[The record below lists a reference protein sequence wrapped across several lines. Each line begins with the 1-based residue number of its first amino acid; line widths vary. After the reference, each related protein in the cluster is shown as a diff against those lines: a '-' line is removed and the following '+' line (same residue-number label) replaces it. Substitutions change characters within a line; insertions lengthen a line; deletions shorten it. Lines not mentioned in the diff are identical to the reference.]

1 MLERFITMRIDCEH
15 GGVSAMR
22 RWSKTGFTM
31 AELLVVVAIIAV
43 LVAVAIP
50 VFSGQLEKSRESV
63 DAANIRS
70 SYAELMAAV
79 ISDDKSSP
87 LWKADSSSWKTE
99 PIELRQQKSGWNT
112 ASIEEALKTFATVA
126 GTITVPQAGGTAW
139 LEYKGT
145 QLALYYGQ
153 GSTEP
158 TLTPAQQTK
167 QVLETVLSQTLT
179 TDNTSQTGEMSIGK
193 MIVSG
198 KEADL
203 IKELVAAGVKGAVK
217 LTNDNNME
225 YYGSNVIAA
234 SGISSSSVKLV
245 TVALD
250 NQGQTGHKQGDVFP
264 AIQYLYYQTK
274 AGMVLF
280 GTRETDIKVKELKKD
295 GTINKM
301 EFDRSDVNTG
311 STWTRP

>member
-1 MLERFITMRIDCEH
+1 
-15 GGVSAMR
+15 MR
-22 RWSKTGFTM
+22 RWSKTGFTL

-50 VFSGQLEKSRESV
+50 VFSGQLEKSREST

-112 ASIEEALKTFATVA
+112 ASIEETLKAIATVA

-158 TLTPAQQTK
+158 ALTPT
-167 QVLETVLSQTLT
+167 QVAEKVLGTELKMENLSQP
-179 TDNTSQTGEMSIGK
+179 GK
-193 MIVSG
+193 MIVSNKPDLLNDALRAAGFNGSAYITIGSSKDGYANSILGSLYKNG
-198 KEADL
+198 KEPKIVTIHMPRTLSTGNKRPPL
-203 IKELVAAGVKGAVK
+203 IPSDRGW
-217 LTNDNNME
+217 
-225 YYGSNVIAA
+225 
-234 SGISSSSVKLV
+234 
-245 TVALD
+245 
-250 NQGQTGHKQGDVFP
+250 P
-264 AIQYLYYQTK
+264 A
-274 AGMVLF
+274 
-280 GTRETDIKVKELKKD
+280 
-295 GTINKM
+295 
-301 EFDRSDVNTG
+301 
-311 STWTRP
+311 P

>member
-1 MLERFITMRIDCEH
+1 
-15 GGVSAMR
+15 MR
-22 RWSKTGFTM
+22 RWSKTGFTV

-50 VFSGQLEKSRESV
+50 VFSGQLEKSREST

-99 PIELRQQKSGWNT
+99 PIKLRQQKSGWST
-112 ASIEEALKTFATVA
+112 ASIEEALKAIATVA

-145 QLALYYGQ
+145 RLALYYGQ

-158 TLTPAQQTK
+158 ALPPAQQTK
-167 QVLETVLSQTLT
+167 QALETVLLKELT
-179 TDNTSQTGEMSIGK
+179 TNNTPTGEMSIGK
-193 MIVSG
+193 KIVSG

-217 LTNDNNME
+217 LTNDNSE
-225 YYGSNVIAA
+225 SSESCGSY
-234 SGISSSSVKLV
+234 
-245 TVALD
+245 T
-250 NQGQTGHKQGDVFP
+250 
-264 AIQYLYYQTK
+264 YL
-274 AGMVLF
+274 
-280 GTRETDIKVKELKKD
+280 EL
-295 GTINKM
+295 
-301 EFDRSDVNTG
+301 R
-311 STWTRP
+311 

>member
-1 MLERFITMRIDCEH
+1 
-15 GGVSAMR
+15 MR
-22 RWSKTGFTM
+22 RWSKTGFTV

-50 VFSGQLEKSRESV
+50 VFSGQLEKSREST

-99 PIELRQQKSGWNT
+99 PIELRQQKSGWDT
-112 ASIEEALKTFATVA
+112 ASIEESLKAIATVA
-126 GTITVPQAGGTAW
+126 GTIIVPQAGGTAW

-158 TLTPAQQTK
+158 ALTPAQTK
-167 QVLETVLSQTLT
+167 QVLETVLLQTLT
-179 TDNTSQTGEMSIGK
+179 ADNTSQTGEMSIGK

-198 KEADL
+198 KEANL

-217 LTNDNNME
+217 LTNDNNRGF
-225 YYGSNVIAA
+225 GSLCDKGLA
-234 SGISSSSVKLV
+234 
-245 TVALD
+245 
-250 NQGQTGHKQGDVFP
+250 
-264 AIQYLYYQTK
+264 
-274 AGMVLF
+274 
-280 GTRETDIKVKELKKD
+280 
-295 GTINKM
+295 
-301 EFDRSDVNTG
+301 
-311 STWTRP
+311 

>member
-1 MLERFITMRIDCEH
+1 
-15 GGVSAMR
+15 MR

-112 ASIEEALKTFATVA
+112 ASIEEALKAIAAVA

-158 TLTPAQQTK
+158 ALTPAQQTK
-167 QVLETVLSQTLT
+167 QVLETVLLQTLT
-179 TDNTSQTGEMSIGK
+179 TDNSQTGEMSIGK
-193 MIVSG
+193 KIVSG

-217 LTNDNNME
+217 LTNNNNMRN
-225 YYGSNVIAA
+225 YGYDVIVA
-234 SGISSSSVKLV
+234 SGISASSSSVKLV

-274 AGMVLF
+274 DRMVLF
-280 GTRETDIKVKELKKD
+280 GTRETDITVKELKKD
-295 GTINKM
+295 GTISKM
-301 EFDRSDVNTG
+301 EFDRSDANTG
-311 STWTRP
+311 STWTRS